1 MTQSERPGRG
11 NKANAALPLPP
22 LLQFAASASAAAPAA
37 AVEYSWS
44 SSEKELKANSFYSF
58 IHHIHINN
66 AQLVVNVVVV
76 VAVGNP

>member
-11 NKANAALPLPP
+11 NKANAALPLLLP
-22 LLQFAASASAAAPAA
+22 LLQFAASAAAAAAA

-76 VAVGNP
+76 AVGNP

>member
-22 LLQFAASASAAAPAA
+22 LLQFAASASAAAA

-76 VAVGNP
+76 AVGNP

>member
-11 NKANAALPLPP
+11 KKANAALPLPP
-22 LLQFAASASAAAPAA
+22 LLQFAASAA

-44 SSEKELKANSFYSF
+44 SSEKELKANSFNSF

-66 AQLVVNVVVV
+66 AQLVVNVVAVV

>member
-22 LLQFAASASAAAPAA
+22 LLQFAASAAAAA

-58 IHHIHINN
+58 IHHIRINN

-76 VAVGNP
+76 GVGNP

>member
-22 LLQFAASASAAAPAA
+22 LLQFAASAAA

-66 AQLVVNVVVV
+66 ANNVVV

>member
-11 NKANAALPLPP
+11 NKANAALPL
-22 LLQFAASASAAAPAA
+22 LQFAASAAAAATAAA

-66 AQLVVNVVVV
+66 AQYVVAVVV